1 MGVLHNPIAPLT
13 ADEWTTVE
21 QLCKILQPFEQLSVE
36 VSAEENVTIS
46 KIILLAHNLQ
56 AACVRMKTVY
66 TSAVGQALLDTL
78 ISNLDRRFNN
88 VERNMG
94 LAVAAFLDPRFKRNA
109 FRDNAALA
117 ATKEEIQAEIRRM
130 ERADQAATTSESAP
144 DQQPSCATIAND
156 DDDLLWG
163 AFDSMV
169 AKAQPNP
176 TSTAII
182 ELRRYNE
189 EDIIPR
195 RCCPMEW
202 WKTRALVYP
211 HLVKIAKKHAC
222 MMATSVPCERVF
234 SKSGQLLN
242 DRRSRLKATHTC
254 THARTFSDPLPRTF
268 AFNTAVF

>member
-1 MGVLHNPIAPLT
+1 M
-13 ADEWTTVE
+13 
-21 QLCKILQPFEQLSVE
+21 QLQVQV
-36 VSAEENVTIS
+36 
-46 KIILLAHNLQ
+46 
-56 AACVRMKTVY
+56 
-66 TSAVGQALLDTL
+66 
-78 ISNLDRRFNN
+78 
-88 VERNMG
+88 
-94 LAVAAFLDPRFKRNA
+94 
-109 FRDNAALA
+109 
-117 ATKEEIQAEIRRM
+117 
-130 ERADQAATTSESAP
+130 
-144 DQQPSCATIAND
+144 
-156 DDDLLWG
+156 DLLWG

-242 DRRSRLKATHTC
+242 DRRSRLKAKNVQMVMFLHYN
-254 THARTFSDPLPRTF
+254 SKLMQ
-268 AFNTAVF
+268 